1 MKQPHIIIINPDE
14 MRADSIG
21 HLSAPV
27 PVTPHLDTFAQN
39 EAVSFSNAFC
49 QNPVCVP
56 SRCSFFTG
64 LYPHVHG
71 HRTMT
76 HLLHEHESS
85 LFSELKN
92 AGYYVWMNSRN
103 DLIAGQIDGL
113 DEKHADE
120 VYYYDKTKPAPPM
133 PIPDPSRLAAMG
145 RGKQNPFPYLH
156 FKGAGPEYKNIDLE
170 DTLAACDRILHPV
183 QSEKPLC
190 LFLGWTNPHPPYM
203 VPQEYRD
210 RVNAAALAPRIK
222 YSETQNK
229 SRIIGSLRELTDGCN
244 FPEEQWTELRA
255 VYQAQ
260 CAMVDD
266 MFGMVCNALK
276 QAGIYDDSTI
286 FFLSDHG
293 DFCGDYDLPEKAQ
306 NTFEHCLTRVPL
318 LIKPPKGCTV
328 DAGISASLTELVDF
342 YATVM
347 DYAGVQ
353 PDHTH
358 FGKSLRPV
366 IENRGEKI
374 RRYVFCEGGRNA
386 GEEHCDEWHSIG
398 PEGPMPSNDYW
409 ARRTAQKEDAAH
421 TKGTMIFDGRYKYI
435 HRAAG
440 PDEFY
445 DLVRDPGERINCI
458 ENADSLKLAGLRSAM
473 MDWYQQTNDVVPFR
487 FDSRFTAER
496 IWTAVRAFVPPE
508 EEDHYRAAIEGKE
521 IMEAIQIC
529 IRMRMASAKREST
542 TT

>member
-21 HLSAPV
+21 HLGAPV

-145 RGKQNPFPYLH
+145 RGKQAPFPYLH

-183 QSEKPLC
+183 QPEKPLC

-266 MFGMVCNALK
+266 MFGMVGSAIGGFVMGILLHIGGFVSGMEIQTPTALMTIRIS
-276 QAGIYDDSTI
+276 AGIVPLIAIIVICVLMRAYTLDK
-286 FFLSDHG
+286 
-293 DFCGDYDLPEKAQ
+293 DLPKLHAQ
-306 NTFEHCLTRVPL
+306 MAAEAEH
-318 LIKPPKGCTV
+318 
-328 DAGISASLTELVDF
+328 
-342 YATVM
+342 
-347 DYAGVQ
+347 
-353 PDHTH
+353 
-358 FGKSLRPV
+358 
-366 IENRGEKI
+366 
-374 RRYVFCEGGRNA
+374 
-386 GEEHCDEWHSIG
+386 
-398 PEGPMPSNDYW
+398 
-409 ARRTAQKEDAAH
+409 
-421 TKGTMIFDGRYKYI
+421 
-435 HRAAG
+435 
-440 PDEFY
+440 
-445 DLVRDPGERINCI
+445 
-458 ENADSLKLAGLRSAM
+458 
-473 MDWYQQTNDVVPFR
+473 
-487 FDSRFTAER
+487 
-496 IWTAVRAFVPPE
+496 
-508 EEDHYRAAIEGKE
+508 
-521 IMEAIQIC
+521 
-529 IRMRMASAKREST
+529 
-542 TT
+542 